1 MQAGWMQDKTTNGN
15 SGPSPHGERSPQE
28 LSRRLHE
35 VEELVR
41 QLTPHDSLT
50 GLPTRRRFEEHLD
63 LALARAR
70 RSDLSVAV
78 VFVDLEGFGGVNERL
93 GRPIGDEVL
102 RQAADRLVEA
112 TRETDLVARQGGD
125 EFLVL
130 VADLER
136 GVDGSDRA
144 LRSAQGVGDR
154 VVQAFLRPFR
164 VGGLEVPIP
173 ISLHI
178 SVFPE
183 DGRDAS
189 ALLSWADTARSADE
203 PDRADAAAAAD
214 R

>member
-1 MQAGWMQDKTTNGN
+1 MQAGWMQEETAGRNGA
-15 SGPSPHGERSPQE
+15 SSPAVRSHQE
-28 LSRRLHE
+28 LSERLQEAEELLRRLA
-35 VEELVR
+35 
-41 QLTPHDSLT
+41 PHDPLT
-50 GLPTRRRFEEHLD
+50 GLPTRRLFEEHLE

-70 RSDLSVAV
+70 RNDLSVAV
-78 VFVDLEGFGGVNERL
+78 VFVDLEAFGNLNERL

-112 TRETDLVARQGGD
+112 TRETDFVARQGAD

-144 LRSAQGVGDR
+144 LRDAQGVGER
-154 VVQAFLRPFR
+154 VVQAFLQPFR
-164 VGGLEVPIP
+164 VGGLELPVP

-183 DGRDAS
+183 DGRDAA
-189 ALLSWADTARSADE
+189 ALLS
-203 PDRADAAAAAD
+203 RADAARSIDEPRRASAVSGVD